1 MRNVVSF
8 TGNVLAIMIK
18 ELRTYFTSPLAY
30 ITTAIFLLVSGF
42 LFVIVVNAQQ
52 NATMAARDL
61 GFNIGIVM
69 LFFAPALTMRLIAE
83 EKRVG
88 TIEMLLTAP
97 VRDTE
102 VVIGKFLGALT
113 LLIAMLALTLYY
125 PLFLTF
131 LGDPDR
137 GGLIALYG
145 GLVLLGGLFIAIGLF
160 ASSLTQNQVVAAV
173 FCFVLLL
180 IFWIGSSAGPFL
192 PTGLSDIV
200 KYLGVIEHFVDFTKG
215 IVSIDHV
222 VYYITGI
229 ILFLFLTIR
238 SLESRTW
245 L

>member
-1 MRNVVSF
+1 MRNVGSF
-8 TGNVLAIMIK
+8 VRNVTAIMIR
-18 ELRTYFTSPLAY
+18 ELRGYFTSPLAY
-30 ITTAIFLLVSGF
+30 VTTAIFLLVSGF
-42 LFVIVVNAQQ
+42 LFAIVVNAQQ
-52 NATMAARDL
+52 NATNAARDL
-61 GFNIGIVM
+61 GFNLGIVL

-102 VVIGKFLGALT
+102 VIVGKFLGAMT
-113 LLIAMLALTLYY
+113 LLLAMLALTLYF

-145 GLVLLGGLFIAIGLF
+145 GLILMGGLFIAIGIF
-160 ASSLTQNQVVAAV
+160 TSSLTQNQVVAAV
-173 FCFVLLL
+173 ICFVLLL

-192 PTGLSDIV
+192 PSGLSDIV
-200 KYLGVIEHFVDFTKG
+200 KYLGVIEHFIDFTKG
-215 IVSIDHV
+215 IIAMNNVIYYVS
-222 VYYITGI
+222 GI
-229 ILFLFLTIR
+229 ILFLFLAIR
-238 SLESRTW
+238 GLESRTW